1 MTNPDAATAREL
13 VEQAKVHN
21 ISDRML
27 AAAQVHA
34 TLAVEAAVRELI
46 ETTKSPRVFG
56 GPPFGCLCAWVTP
69 AGQMA
74 YRDDHNPA
82 CPVHL

>member
-1 MTNPDAATAREL
+1 MVVIPGAPESRVGRMRPQPPSDVDRARDLLETAKL
-13 VEQAKVHN
+13 QN

-46 ETTKSPRVFG
+46 DKLGAASER
-56 GPPFGCLCAWVTP
+56 
-69 AGQMA
+69 
-74 YRDDHNPA
+74 
-82 CPVHL
+82 